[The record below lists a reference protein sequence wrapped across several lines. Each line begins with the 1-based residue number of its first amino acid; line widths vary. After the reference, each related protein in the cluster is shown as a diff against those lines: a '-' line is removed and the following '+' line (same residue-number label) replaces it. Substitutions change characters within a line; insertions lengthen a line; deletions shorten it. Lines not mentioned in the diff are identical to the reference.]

1 MVGNVLLQTASTLDN
16 WKLLLLFA
24 VVTAV
29 ILIDYEFGNIAD
41 FIPEIISSTEGIT
54 LFVGTAVIFV
64 ITSLIILAYVR
75 HISEKSGAKFLHLA
89 RTHKLVTIA
98 QYTLIVIVAITVL
111 QVLATMQ
118 YSILSLAASL
128 TISYGLWIVTMILL
142 ARAFFTWYK
151 SIASHNESQSKI
163 LILILGLS
171 MVVYVINGG
180 SGLANSLLWLQEQNP
195 IIASQDVAFYPDF
208 ESESL
213 ISQVGAVNQ
222 LSSTVAFILTWISTI
237 ILLRPYM
244 EKIGKVKF
252 WGIMGFALVYLIS
265 YPLYLLG
272 FLSPTGE
279 TDAEIMNNIILV
291 STASVFAGLV
301 FGAAFLSIARTLR
314 RGTAIRQYLIL
325 AGYGMFIFYLAGS
338 ATVSQAAYPPYGLIS
353 VGFTGL
359 STYLIYVG
367 LYSSAVTLSQD
378 LTLRKTIRKSVLE
391 QSKLLDSIAT
401 AQMEKEL
408 QTSVLTIVK
417 KTSQEMKDDSG
428 IEASLTEED
437 LRDYMGIVMNELKSV
452 GNN

>member
-1 MVGNVLLQTASTLDN
+1 MVGNVLVQTASTLDN

-252 WGIMGFALVYLIS
+252 WGIMCFALVYLIS

-437 LRDYMGIVMNELKSV
+437 LRDYMGIVMNELKI
-452 GNN
+452 GGK

>member
-16 WKLLLLFA
+16 WKLLLLFV

-41 FIPEIISSTEGIT
+41 FIPEIISSSEGIT
-54 LFVGTAVIFV
+54 LFVGTAVIFA

-98 QYTLIVIVAITVL
+98 QYTLFVIVAITVL

-118 YSILSLAASL
+118 YSILCLAASL

-171 MVVYVINGG
+171 MAAYVINGG

-213 ISQVGAVNQ
+213 MSQVGAVNQ
-222 LSSTVAFILTWISTI
+222 LSSTVAYILTWISTI

-279 TDAEIMNNIILV
+279 TDAEIMNNIILI
-291 STASVFAGLV
+291 STASVFAGFV

-325 AGYGMFIFYLAGS
+325 AAYGMFIFYLAGS

-378 LTLRKTIRKSVLE
+378 LTLRKTIRNSVLE
-391 QSKLLDSIAT
+391 QSKLLDSIGT

-417 KTSQEMKDDSG
+417 KTSQEMKENSG

-437 LRDYMGIVMNELKSV
+437 LRDYMSIVMNELKI
-452 GNN
+452 GGK

>member
-1 MVGNVLLQTASTLDN
+1 MVGNVLVQTASTLDN

-41 FIPEIISSTEGIT
+41 FVPEIISSTEGIT

-222 LSSTVAFILTWISTI
+222 LSSTVAFILTWVSTI

-437 LRDYMGIVMNELKSV
+437 LRDYMGIVMNELKI
-452 GNN
+452 GGK

>member
-1 MVGNVLLQTASTLDN
+1 
-16 WKLLLLFA
+16 
-24 VVTAV
+24 
-29 ILIDYEFGNIAD
+29 
-41 FIPEIISSTEGIT
+41 
-54 LFVGTAVIFV
+54 VGTAVIFV

-437 LRDYMGIVMNELKSV
+437 LRDYMGIVMNELKI
-452 GNN
+452 GGK